1 MFYVFLGIVSV
12 LGVGIYL
19 VFIFKL
25 VPGAAEERLGVLEP
39 LPEDINQWH
48 VDEES
53 ELGKAALARERRREE
68 RLYFEEG
75 KGLLAQGRLVR
86 QVRFRNLTSNEIEEV
101 EPDQPVKRKR
111 IKVDHVDS

>member
-1 MFYVFLGIVSV
+1 MFYVFLLIVAA
-12 LGVGIYL
+12 LGVLVYL

-39 LPEDINQWH
+39 LPEDIAQWR

-53 ELGKAALARERRREE
+53 EQGKAALAKGRKREE
-68 RLYFEEG
+68 RLFFEEG

-86 QVRFRNLTSNEIEEV
+86 QVRYRNLSDNAIEEV

-111 IKVDHVDS
+111 IRV

>member
-1 MFYVFLGIVSV
+1 MFFLFLMVVAALGI
-12 LGVGIYL
+12 GVYL

-39 LPEDINQWH
+39 LPKDVGQWH

-53 ELGKAALARERRREE
+53 ELGKAALERNRKREE
-68 RLYFEEG
+68 RLFFEEG

-86 QVRFRNLTSNEIEEV
+86 QVRYRNSSTNAIEEIE
-101 EPDQPVKRKR
+101 PDEPVKRRR
-111 IKVDHVDS
+111 IRV

>member
-1 MFYVFLGIVSV
+1 VFYVFLAIVSI

-39 LPEDINQWH
+39 LPDDINQWRI
-48 VDEES
+48 DEDS

-75 KGLLAQGRLVR
+75 KGLMAQGRLVR
-86 QVRFRNLTSNEIEEV
+86 QVRYRNLTSNAIEEV
-101 EPDQPVKRKR
+101 EPDHPIKRKR
-111 IKVDHVDS
+111 IRV

>member
-1 MFYVFLGIVSV
+1 MFFLFLLIVAALGI
-12 LGVGIYL
+12 GVYL

-39 LPEDINQWH
+39 LPADIGQWH
-48 VDEES
+48 VDQES
-53 ELGKAALARERRREE
+53 ALGKAALERNRKREE

-86 QVRFRNLTSNEIEEV
+86 QVRYRNLSSNAIEEIE
-101 EPDQPVKRKR
+101 PDEPVKRKR
-111 IKVDHVDS
+111 IRV

>member
-1 MFYVFLGIVSV
+1 MFFLFLMIVAALGIAV
-12 LGVGIYL
+12 YL

-39 LPEDINQWH
+39 LPQDIGQWR

-53 ELGKAALARERRREE
+53 ALGKAALERNRKREE

-75 KGLLAQGRLVR
+75 KGLMAQGRLVR
-86 QVRFRNLTSNEIEEV
+86 QVRYRNLSNNSIEEI
-101 EPDQPVKRKR
+101 EPDQPVKRRR
-111 IKVDHVDS
+111 IRVD

>member
-1 MFYVFLGIVSV
+1 VFFLFLLIVAALGI
-12 LGVGIYL
+12 GVYL

-39 LPEDINQWH
+39 LPADIGQWH
-48 VDEES
+48 VDEDS
-53 ELGKAALARERRREE
+53 ALGKAALERNRKREE

-86 QVRFRNLTSNEIEEV
+86 QVRYRNLSNNAIEEIE
-101 EPDQPVKRKR
+101 PDEPVKRKR
-111 IKVDHVDS
+111 IRV